1 MKISEII
8 KICSPLSTTPMIYPG
23 KLVSAGRAVRFNP
36 DQEEKVDLNSLLVKH
51 PAATFFARVTG
62 ESKFAGI
69 MSGDM
74 VVVDTIVEPTE
85 GSIVCV
91 ASNEDIFLKKYFS
104 LDGKEFLES
113 ADSEIEALDP
123 DQLLKNKILGTVTKI
138 IHSY

>member
-8 KICSPLSTTPMIYPG
+8 KICSPNTINPMIYPG
-23 KLVSAGRAVRFNP
+23 KLVSAGRAIKISDNN
-36 DQEEKVDLNSLLVKH
+36 EEKVDLNHLLIQH
-51 PAATFFARVTG
+51 PSATFFARVTG
-62 ESKFAGI
+62 ESQFAGI
-69 MSGDM
+69 VSGDM
-74 VVVDTIVEPTE
+74 VVVDTIVEPQD

-104 LDGKEFLES
+104 IDGKEFLES
-113 ADSEIEALDP
+113 ADSEIEAIDP

>member
-8 KICSPLSTTPMIYPG
+8 KICSPINSNPIKYSG
-23 KLVSAGRAVRFNP
+23 KLVSAGRAVKIN
-36 DQEEKVDLNSLLVKH
+36 DGNEEKVDLNSLLIQH

-62 ESKFAGI
+62 ESQFAGI
-69 MSGDM
+69 VSGDM
-74 VVVDTIVEPTE
+74 VVVDTVVEPTD

-91 ASNEDIFLKKYFS
+91 ASNEDIFLKKYIFV
-104 LDGKEFLES
+104 DGKEFLES
-113 ADSEIEALDP
+113 ADSEIEAIDP